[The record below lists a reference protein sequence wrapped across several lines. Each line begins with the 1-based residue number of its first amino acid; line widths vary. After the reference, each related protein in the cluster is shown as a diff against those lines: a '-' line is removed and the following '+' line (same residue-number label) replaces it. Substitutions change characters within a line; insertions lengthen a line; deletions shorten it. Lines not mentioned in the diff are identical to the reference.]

1 MGRKVRTDRYGD
13 EVADYYMLHVHAGQW
28 DIDKVD
34 DEIEQVS
41 KLDLATHGFDKLTVA
56 MEEGYGG
63 KHAVRSIAKLL
74 RGIKFE
80 SVPTG
85 GKNKQERAKPLAR
98 EQRRGR
104 FFVVRGP
111 WTPAFKEQLRRFP
124 NGDLIDQVDAAA
136 GAHLVLEGTLGKEKK
151 AKPKKAI
158 MSGLGK
164 KTNFC
169 KAPAC
174 GRPVAADSEYCCP
187 CCEQVAAFE
196 DPSMEVEHDSECVL
210 RYFEYQQKRKG

>member
-111 WTPAFKEQLRRFP
+111 WTPAYK
-124 NGDLIDQVDAAA
+124 
-136 GAHLVLEGTLGKEKK
+136 
-151 AKPKKAI
+151 
-158 MSGLGK
+158 
-164 KTNFC
+164 
-169 KAPAC
+169 
-174 GRPVAADSEYCCP
+174 
-187 CCEQVAAFE
+187 
-196 DPSMEVEHDSECVL
+196 
-210 RYFEYQQKRKG
+210 